1 MASTGGQSTEAA
13 LDRLLAISQDYGGMP
28 SDALRKELVELMRK
42 KRDALKGVG
51 TEAWSGVEEEEYQ
64 RVMRIVD
71 PWRVV
76 EILPLAQDSFL
87 AFPLVYLGLLA
98 VQQFLPK
105 LFLLAYAGG
114 VVVVFAPV
122 FLQLVF
128 G

>member
-13 LDRLLAISQDYGGMP
+13 LERLLAISQDYGGMP
-28 SDALRKELVELMRK
+28 TDALRKELVELMRK

-76 EILPLAQDSFL
+76 EILPLAQYSFL
-87 AFPLVYLGLLA
+87 AFPVVYLGLLA

>member
-13 LDRLLAISQDYGGMP
+13 LERLLAISQDYGGMP
-28 SDALRKELVELMRK
+28 TDALRKELVELMRK

-76 EILPLAQDSFL
+76 EILRLAQYSFL

>member
-13 LDRLLAISQDYGGMP
+13 LERLLAISQDYGGMP
-28 SDALRKELVELMRK
+28 TDALRKELVELMRK

-76 EILPLAQDSFL
+76 EILPLAQYSFL
-87 AFPLVYLGLLA
+87 AFPVVYLGLLA

-122 FLQLVF
+122 FIQLVF